1 MVAKVSVVGAAGYTG
16 SELFRLLVT
25 HRGVNIVGAYGSKSA
40 GKCIS
45 EIHPNLLGISDMRI
59 EEPNYDKIGKE
70 ADIVFMATPHGLA
83 MKSTPGVLKGGA
95 KVIDLSADYRFDKL
109 EIFEKYYGK
118 HVSPGLKSV
127 YGLPE
132 LYREKIKRA
141 DLVANP
147 GCYPTAAILSLA
159 PLIKSK
165 LIDLNHIIVDAKSGT
180 SGAGATPSE
189 ITHHPLAGANFLAYS
204 ATTHRHGPEIDQ
216 ELSKLAGKEIKASFT
231 PHLLPIIRGIL
242 STAHVFLKKKMKKE
256 EILDIYKKFYRKEP
270 FVRIREVLPQ
280 INFVVGSNYCD
291 VGVEIDADNNRAVL
305 VATID
310 NLIKGAAGQAIQ
322 NMNIMLGLDEAEGLR
337 DPGMRP

>member
-16 SELFRLLVT
+16 SELFRLLAT
-25 HRGVNIVGAYGSKSA
+25 HRKVNIVGAYGSKSA
-40 GKCIS
+40 GKYVS
-45 EIHPNLLGISDMRI
+45 EIHPNLMGVTDMKI
-59 EEPNYDKIGKE
+59 EEPDYDKIGRE

-83 MKSTPGVLKGGA
+83 MKSTPDILKGGA
-95 KVIDLSADYRFDKL
+95 KVIDLSADYRFDDV
-109 EIFEKYYGK
+109 EVFEKYYGK
-118 HVSPGLKSV
+118 HASPELKKV

-159 PLIKSK
+159 PLVKSK
-165 LIDLNHIIVDAKSGT
+165 LIDLGHIIIDSKSGT

-189 ITHHPLAGANFLAYS
+189 TTHHPLAGANFLAYS
-204 ATTHRHGPEIDQ
+204 ATTHRHGPEINQ
-216 ELSKLAGKEIKASFT
+216 ELSKLAGTDVKASFT

-242 STAHVFLKKKMKKE
+242 STAHVFMKKKAEKE
-256 EILDIYKKFYRKEP
+256 EILGLYKEFYLKEP
-270 FVRIREVLPQ
+270 FVRVREVLPQ

-291 VGVEIDADNNRAVL
+291 VSVELDASNNRAVV

-310 NLIKGAAGQAIQ
+310 NLIKGASGQAIQ
-322 NMNIMLGLDEAEGLR
+322 NMNIMCGYPETEGLTIL
-337 DPGMRP
+337 